1 MSSVLLSDSRTDM
14 VLLPPCQVFINSKY
28 RSVYG
33 GRATTD
39 EEITG
44 FLIATLF
51 AGQHTSSITSSW
63 TGFFML
69 TNQVQASSARRSRC
83 LVLMLCRSKH
93 PCVHDRRVG
102 LGAASLART
111 QDPVPLLFLLAQYV
125 CPCAQIRHVVYAGID
140 APAGLGGAEAN
151 QGEAWR
157 QARHG
162 SAVGDGG
169 EVFSCGHISAAW

>member
-1 MSSVLLSDSRTDM
+1 MRLIRARKELSQLFSKVIQARRASGVQEDDVLQVISSCALDVYYTAVDLAHIARAYLPYSLLLLQM
-14 VLLPPCQVFINSKY
+14 VHKPLMRRAQVNMLTNVVVPSPCQVFINSKY

-69 TNQVQASSARRSRC
+69 TNQV
-83 LVLMLCRSKH
+83 
-93 PCVHDRRVG
+93 
-102 LGAASLART
+102 
-111 QDPVPLLFLLAQYV
+111 
-125 CPCAQIRHVVYAGID
+125 
-140 APAGLGGAEAN
+140 
-151 QGEAWR
+151 
-157 QARHG
+157 
-162 SAVGDGG
+162 
-169 EVFSCGHISAAW
+169 